1 MHVYPTGQGLLK
13 IQLFVQLSS
22 EKTGDNTE
30 NIKYMINDIQR
41 YSMVQRENV
50 FEYVQQGD
58 KYCKSRKMT
67 TVLL

>member
-1 MHVYPTGQGLLK
+1 VHLYPTGQGLLK

-58 KYCKSRKMT
+58 K
-67 TVLL
+67 